1 MPESTDK
8 YKRQI
13 RDWVLRHYPVRST
26 LILDVGP
33 GIGTYA
39 ALLPEYRMDAVEV
52 YEPYVDRF
60 KLAEKYLRVYVQPV
74 QQFYFR
80 RGKYQL
86 TVFGDVLEHI
96 SEKDAQLVLLRCL
109 ASGSDAL
116 VVVPYMYPQ
125 GASGGVEAEQHL
137 QPDLTESRMKERYP
151 QLSYLF
157 GDRTPQMGSKAVW
170 WAPGEEVERA

>member
-1 MPESTDK
+1 MPESAGK
-8 YKRQI
+8 YKQQV
-13 RDWVLRHYPVRST
+13 RDWILRRYPVAST

-52 YEPYVDRF
+52 HEPYVDKF
-60 KLAEKYLRVYVQPV
+60 GLAGKYQRVYVQPI

-80 RGKYQL
+80 EGKYQL
-86 TVFGDVLEHI
+86 TIFGDVLEHL
-96 SEKDAQLVLLRCL
+96 SAEDAQGVLSRCL

-125 GASGGVEAEQHL
+125 DAFGGVEAERHL
-137 QPDLTESRMKERYP
+137 QPDLTEERMKERYP

-157 GDRTPQMGSKAVW
+157 GDYTPQMGSKAVW

>member
-1 MPESTDK
+1 MPESADK
-8 YKRQI
+8 YKQQVRG
-13 RDWVLRHYPVRST
+13 WVLGRYPVAST

-33 GIGTYA
+33 GKGTYA
-39 ALLPEYRMDAVEV
+39 LLLPEYRMDAVEV
-52 YEPYVDRF
+52 YQPYVDRF
-60 KLAEKYLRVYVQPV
+60 GLAEKYRRVYVQPI
-74 QQFYFR
+74 QQFYFCKA
-80 RGKYQL
+80 KYQL

-96 SEKDAQLVLLRCL
+96 SVADAQGALSRCL

-125 GASGGVEAEQHL
+125 DAFGGVEAERHL
-137 QPDLTESRMKERYP
+137 QPDLTEERMKERYP

-157 GDRTPQMGSKAVW
+157 GDRTPEMGSKAVW